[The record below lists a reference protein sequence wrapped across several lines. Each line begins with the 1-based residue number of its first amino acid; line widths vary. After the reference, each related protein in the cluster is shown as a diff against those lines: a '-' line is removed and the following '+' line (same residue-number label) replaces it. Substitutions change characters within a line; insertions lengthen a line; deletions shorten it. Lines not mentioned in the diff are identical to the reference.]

1 MDTSKNRK
9 RKRNRQDVACDIFW
23 RLNRAYKLGRGRDR
37 HKDKKSGQDIKF
49 IYSTRTYETYRE
61 QGKAFAAY
69 AKQKGYK
76 TLDGA
81 KEVVAEYLQLLIDSG
96 KSGFSVRTAAS
107 SIGKVYG
114 VNYSTFGVE
123 MPDRKRSEIKN
134 NRGESKML
142 AHYNAETVEKYASIL
157 RCIGLRRSEALLARG
172 ADLMQEDGKS
182 YIWVPR
188 GKGGK
193 YRRAIVQGTDEE
205 IKAVVSLFEEAKKRA
220 ESGGDG
226 RIWPSGIPRNLPVH
240 RYRAEYA
247 KRVYMS
253 VARPVEGLQKQEK
266 YICRG
271 DLAGVV
277 YDRQALAYA
286 SEQLGH
292 NRVSVVADNYL
303 H

>member
-1 MDTSKNRK
+1 MSKHK
-9 RKRNRQDVACDIFW
+9 RQRHDVSHDIYC
-23 RLNRAYKLGRGRDR
+23 RLNRAYTLGRGRDR
-37 HKDKKSGQDIKF
+37 HKDKKSGEDVRF

-61 QGKAFAAY
+61 QGRYFAAY

-81 KEVVAEYLQLLIDSG
+81 KEIVAEYLQMLIDSG

-107 SIGKVYG
+107 AIGKIYG

-123 MPDRKRSEIKN
+123 MPDRKRSEITN
-134 NRGESKML
+134 NRGQSKML

-172 ADLMQEDGKS
+172 ADLMQEDGK
-182 YIWVPR
+182 YFVWVPR

-193 YRRAIVQGTDEE
+193 YRKAIVQGTDEE
-205 IKAVVSLFEEAKKRA
+205 IKAVVQLFEEARERA
-220 ESGGDG
+220 EKGGDG
-226 RIWPSGIPRNLPVH
+226 LVWPSGIPRNLPVH
-240 RYRAEYA
+240 RFRAEYA
-247 KRVYMS
+247 QRVYKS
-253 VARPVEGLQKQEK
+253 VARPVEALQKEEK

>member
-1 MDTSKNRK
+1 MSK
-9 RKRNRQDVACDIFW
+9 RKRQRHDVSHDIYC
-23 RLNRAYKLGRGRDR
+23 RLNRAYTLGRGRDR
-37 HKDKKSGQDIKF
+37 HKDKKKGEDVKF

-61 QGKAFAAY
+61 QGRYFATY
-69 AKQKGYK
+69 AKDKGCR
-76 TLDGA
+76 TLDEA
-81 KEVVAEYLQLLIDSG
+81 KEIVGKYLQMLIDDG
-96 KSGFSVRTAAS
+96 KSDFSVRTAAS
-107 SIGKVYG
+107 AIGKVYG
-114 VNYSTFGVE
+114 VGYQTFGVE
-123 MPDRKRSEIKN
+123 MPKRKRSEITN
-134 NRGESKML
+134 NRGQSKML
-142 AHYNAETVEKYASIL
+142 AHYNPETVEKYASIL

-172 ADLMQEDGKS
+172 ADLMQEDGK
-182 YIWVPR
+182 YCIFVPR

-193 YRRAIVQGTDEE
+193 YRKAVIQGTDEE
-205 IKAVVSLFEEAKKRA
+205 IKAVVSLFEEAKERA
-220 ESGGDG
+220 EKGGDG
-226 RIWPSGIPRNLPVH
+226 LVWPSGIPRNLPVH

-253 VARPVEGLQKQEK
+253 VARPIEALQKEDK
-266 YICRG
+266 YVCRG

>member
-1 MDTSKNRK
+1 MSKNRK
-9 RKRNRQDVACDIFW
+9 RRDISHDIFC
-23 RLNRAYKLGRGRDR
+23 RLRRAYTLGLGRDR
-37 HKDKKSGQDIKF
+37 HRDKKSGEDVKF
-49 IYSTRTYETYRE
+49 IYATRTYETYRE
-61 QGKAFAAY
+61 QGKYFAVY
-69 AKQKGYK
+69 AKQRECK
-76 TLDGA
+76 TLDEA
-81 KEVVAEYLQLLIDSG
+81 KAVVPDYLKSLIDAG
-96 KSGFSVRTAAS
+96 KSGYSVRTAAS
-107 SIGKVYG
+107 AIGKVYG

-172 ADLMQEDGKS
+172 ADLMQEDGKY

-193 YRRAIVQGTDEE
+193 YRKAIVQGTDEE
-205 IKAVVSLFEEAKKRA
+205 IRAVVQLFEEAKKRA
-220 ESGGDG
+220 EKGGDG
-226 RIWPSGIPRNLPVH
+226 LVWPSGIPRNLPVH

-247 KRVYMS
+247 ERVYKS
-253 VARPVEGLQKQEK
+253 VARPVETLQKEEK
-266 YICRG
+266 YCCRG
-271 DLAGVV
+271 DLAGIV
-277 YDRQALAYA
+277 YDKAALKYA
-286 SEQLGH
+286 SQQLGH

>member
-1 MDTSKNRK
+1 MSKHK
-9 RKRNRQDVACDIFW
+9 RQRHDVSHDIYC
-23 RLNRAYKLGRGRDR
+23 RLNRAYTLGRGRDR
-37 HKDKKSGQDIKF
+37 HKDKKSGEDVRF

-61 QGKAFAAY
+61 QGRYFAAY

-81 KEVVAEYLQLLIDSG
+81 KEIVAEYLQMLIDSG

-107 SIGKVYG
+107 AIGKIYG

-123 MPDRKRSEIKN
+123 MPDRKRSEITN
-134 NRGESKML
+134 NRGQSKML

-172 ADLMQEDGKS
+172 ADLMQEDGK
-182 YIWVPR
+182 YFVWVPR

-193 YRRAIVQGTDEE
+193 YRKAIVQGTDEE
-205 IKAVVSLFEEAKKRA
+205 IKAVVQLFEEARERA
-220 ESGGDG
+220 EKGGDG
-226 RIWPSGIPRNLPVH
+226 LVWPSGIPRNLPVH
-240 RYRAEYA
+240 RFRAEYA
-247 KRVYMS
+247 QKVYKS
-253 VARPVEGLQKQEK
+253 VARPVEALQKEEK